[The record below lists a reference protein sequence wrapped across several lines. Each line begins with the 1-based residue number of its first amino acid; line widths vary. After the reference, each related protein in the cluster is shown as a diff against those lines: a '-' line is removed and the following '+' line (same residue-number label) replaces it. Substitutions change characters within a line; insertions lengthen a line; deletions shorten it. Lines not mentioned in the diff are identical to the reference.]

1 MQANLVSIKDRKV
14 GDFLHNIFRKKAWIG
29 AKRDKDNK
37 SQFYWAD
44 NTPVKYTSWLS
55 GEPNNVNE
63 GCVINNWNGNKE
75 WIDASCELGPEV
87 PDSNVPAGFFCE
99 MDTAASVLKGDVGEW
114 TQNGHPKN
122 AWQVKNVLKKGENEQ
137 EGKDGI
143 FNYWLLPNGAKN
155 KGFTLDLG
163 ILKALNLVKVVNTH
177 TSHWRDR
184 ATKKFKV
191 YVR

>member
-1 MQANLVSIKDRKV
+1 MQGYLVSTKDRKV
-14 GDFLHNIFRKKAWIG
+14 GDFLYNIFRKK
-29 AKRDKDNK
+29 
-37 SQFYWAD
+37 
-44 NTPVKYTSWLS
+44 P
-55 GEPNNVNE
+55 
-63 GCVINNWNGNKE
+63 
-75 WIDASCELGPEV
+75 
-87 PDSNVPAGFFCE
+87 PAGFFCE
-99 MDTAASVLKGDVGEW
+99 MDTVASVLRGDVGEW

-122 AWQVKNVLKKGENEQ
+122 AWQVENVLTRAEKEQ

-163 ILKALNLVKVVNTH
+163 FVKALNLVKVVNTH